1 MKAISC
7 TLLGVIFFLGAASGQ
22 VRSHFEREIGKIIAF
37 DAEIDF
43 ERTPGLV
50 VGLVWG
56 DSSFLF
62 PYGVASLE
70 DSSAINGELG
80 FELGEFTQVFTAA
93 LVMKLAEKG
102 LVDLDAP
109 LSSLLGLNTI
119 DANAGKITLRQC
131 LNHTSGLP
139 RFPPD
144 FGELEHSTEDPYAN
158 YSKDHLLSFFKGF
171 EMPSPP
177 PQAYSFSNLNYALLE
192 MALEKA
198 LRKPFTEII
207 NSALLLPLALGQTG
221 METDS
226 MQFAQGYG
234 QNGKPAPL
242 WNPASHQA
250 AFGLKST
257 PDDLLRWM
265 HFLLHPS
272 PEWAAVFSELYAQ
285 PVPTGIRKNTLA
297 GYGWHIF
304 YPKKK
309 VRVLV
314 HTGSTGG
321 YMAYMAID
329 PETKTGVFV
338 LANSPY
344 GVRGLGMLV
353 LGMLN
358 NGWKK

>member
-1 MKAISC
+1 VKAISC
-7 TLLGVIFFLGAASGQ
+7 TLLGVIFFLFSAEAQ
-22 VRSHFEREIGKIIAF
+22 VRDHFEREIGKIIAF

-50 VGLVWG
+50 VGLVWK

-62 PYGVASLE
+62 PYGAASPE
-70 DSSAINGELG
+70 DSSAISGDLG
-80 FELGEFTQVFTAA
+80 FELGELTQVFTAA
-93 LVMKLAEKG
+93 LVIKLAGKG
-102 LVDLDAP
+102 LLDLDATV
-109 LSSLLGLNTI
+109 SEMLGLDAI
-119 DANAGKITLRQC
+119 DGNAGKISLRQC

-144 FGELEHSTEDPYAN
+144 FGELEHSTEDPYAS
-158 YSKDHLLSFFKGF
+158 YTKGHLLEFFKDF

-177 PQAYSFSNLNYALLE
+177 PQPYAFSNLNYALLE
-192 MALEKA
+192 MALEKTMG
-198 LRKPFTEII
+198 KPFSEII
-207 NSALLLPLALGQTG
+207 NEELLLPLALEQTG

-226 MQFAQGYG
+226 FLFVQGYG

-242 WNPASHQA
+242 WSPASHQA

-257 PDDLLRWM
+257 PQDLLRWM
-265 HFLLHPS
+265 HFLLHPG
-272 PEWAAVFSELYAQ
+272 PEWAAVFSELYAR
-285 PVPTGIRKNTLA
+285 PAPTGIRKNTLA

-321 YMAYMAID
+321 YMAYMAIV

-344 GVRGLGMLV
+344 GVRGLGLLV

-358 NGWKK
+358 NGWKR

>member
-1 MKAISC
+1 
-7 TLLGVIFFLGAASGQ
+7 LGVIFFLFAAEGQ
-22 VRSHFEREIGKIIAF
+22 VRAHFEREIGKIIAF

-50 VGLVWG
+50 VGLVWE

-70 DSSAINGELG
+70 DSSAISGEMG
-80 FELGEFTQVFTAA
+80 FELGELTQVFSSA
-93 LVMKLAEKG
+93 LVMKLAKKG

-109 LSSLLGLNTI
+109 VSVMLGLDSI
-119 DANAGKITLRQC
+119 DTNAGQINLRQC

-144 FGELEHSTEDPYAN
+144 FGELEHSTEDPYASH
-158 YSKDHLLSFFKGF
+158 SKSHLLGFFKDF
-171 EMPSPP
+171 EMSSPP
-177 PQAYSFSNLNYALLE
+177 PQPYAFSNMNYALLE
-192 MALEKA
+192 IALEKA
-198 LRKPFTEII
+198 LGKPFPEIL
-207 NSALLLPLALGQTG
+207 NEELLLPLALEQTG

-226 MQFAQGYG
+226 ARFAQGYG

-257 PDDLLRWM
+257 PDDLLAWM

-272 PEWAAVFSELYAQ
+272 PEWAAVFSELYAR

-297 GYGWHIF
+297 GYGWHVF

-321 YMAYMAID
+321 YMAYMAIV

-344 GVRGLGMLV
+344 GVRGLGILV

-358 NGWKK
+358 NGWKR

>member
-1 MKAISC
+1 MRAISC
-7 TLLGVIFFLGAASGQ
+7 TLLVVIFFLALAQGQ
-22 VRSHFEREIGKIIAF
+22 VRGHFEREIGKIIAF

-50 VGLVWG
+50 VGLVWE
-56 DSSFLF
+56 DSAFLF

-70 DSSAINGELG
+70 DSSSITGDLG
-80 FELGEFTQVFTAA
+80 FELGEFTQVYTAA

-102 LVDLDAP
+102 LVDLGATVSEMP
-109 LSSLLGLNTI
+109 GLDTI
-119 DANAGKITLRQC
+119 DVNAGQITLREL
-131 LNHTSGLP
+131 LNHTTGLP

-158 YSKDHLLSFFKGF
+158 YTKDHLLGFYKGF
-171 EMPSPP
+171 ELSSTP
-177 PQAYSFSNLNYALLE
+177 PQPYAFSNLNYALLE

-198 LRKPFTEII
+198 LGKPFPEIL
-207 NSALLLPLALGQTG
+207 NEGLLFPLALDQTTL
-221 METDS
+221 ETDS
-226 MQFAQGYG
+226 FQFVQGYG

-257 PDDLLRWM
+257 PNDLLRWM
-265 HFLLHPS
+265 YFLLHPS
-272 PEWAAVFSELYAQ
+272 PEWTAVFSELYAR
-285 PVPTGIRKNTLA
+285 PSPTGIRKNTLA

-321 YMAYMAID
+321 YMAYMAIV

-344 GVRGLGMLV
+344 GVRGLGLLV

-358 NGWKK
+358 DGF

>member
-1 MKAISC
+1 MRAISC
-7 TLLGVIFFLGAASGQ
+7 TLLLVIFFPGLAQGQ
-22 VRSHFEREIGKIIAF
+22 VRDHFEREIGKIIAF

-50 VGLVWG
+50 VGLVWE

-70 DSSAINGELG
+70 DSSLISGDLG
-80 FELGEFTQVFTAA
+80 FELGELTQVFTAA
-93 LVMKLAEKG
+93 LVVKLSKKG
-102 LVDLDAP
+102 IVDLDAP
-109 LSSLLGLNTI
+109 VSEMLGLDAI
-119 DANAGKITLRQC
+119 DANAGQITLRQC

-144 FGELEHSTEDPYAN
+144 FGELEHSPEDPYAN
-158 YSKDHLLSFFKGF
+158 YSKDHLLEFFRGI

-177 PQAYSFSNLNYALLE
+177 PRPYAFSNINYALLE
-192 MALEKA
+192 IALEKA
-198 LRKPFTEII
+198 LRKPFSETIKDE
-207 NSALLLPLALGQTG
+207 LLLPLELSQTG
-221 METDS
+221 IQIDS
-226 MQFAQGYG
+226 LRFAQGYS
-234 QNGKPAPL
+234 QSGKPAPL
-242 WNPASHQA
+242 LNPASHQA

-257 PDDLLRWM
+257 PGDLLRWM

-272 PEWAAVFSELYAQ
+272 PEWAAVFSELYAL

-321 YMAYMAID
+321 YMAYMAIV

-344 GVRGLGMLV
+344 GVRGLGLLV

-358 NGWKK
+358 NGFKS